1 MREIDPQSEDRLS
14 EALRRLAAD
23 SSQGAPPELGS
34 ALKAAFHRRHVRR
47 RRVRTAGLT
56 TLAACLAVFAAFLLW
71 RKSPALDSVTPGV
84 PVIAGAPAK
93 EKPAA
98 TATTVATA
106 PSSRKRRVR
115 AALPSAATLTSESGD
130 FMALPSYDPA
140 MAPGDLQI
148 VRLELTGAELSLVGA
163 PVTEALTDRRIR
175 ADFLVGRDG
184 TPYGVR
190 LVQ

>member
-1 MREIDPQSEDRLS
+1 
-14 EALRRLAAD
+14 
-23 SSQGAPPELGS
+23 
-34 ALKAAFHRRHVRR
+34 
-47 RRVRTAGLT
+47 
-56 TLAACLAVFAAFLLW
+56 
-71 RKSPALDSVTPGV
+71 
-84 PVIAGAPAK
+84 
-93 EKPAA
+93 
-98 TATTVATA
+98 
-106 PSSRKRRVR
+106 
-115 AALPSAATLTSESGD
+115 
-130 FMALPSYDPA
+130 ALPSYDPA